1 MLEVENQHRHS
12 MFTNPRVPD
21 CAVTNE
27 AYAKRC
33 VELGSKVLSSCE
45 HGWQGNAWDI
55 HKLSQK
61 YSLKHLAASEPYWV
75 KDRTEKDN
83 TNCHIFIAAKN
94 ERGRRALNDALSEAN
109 ITGFYGRPRLDISL
123 ILGLPKDDVWVTT
136 ACVAYWKYEDV
147 DSITE
152 EFAKHFGKNF
162 FLEVQYH
169 NTKEQILL
177 NQRILRLHNK
187 LKVPL
192 IMGCD
197 SHFIYPSQEQDRL
210 DFMKSK
216 GVEYPEEDG
225 WYMDFPDGD
234 TAYERFAKQCVLNH
248 SDIIDAISNTLIFR
262 DVEEYDCPIFNTE
275 IKMPSIYPDWTQE
288 QKDSEYQ
295 RLVWSGWDQYQSEVP
310 NQLHQHY
317 KEEIQKE
324 IDTVVQTKMADYFID
339 NYHII
344 RKGKE
349 NGGWLTKT
357 GRGSAVSFITNKLL
371 GFTEVDRIA
380 ASVKMYPERFM
391 SAERILQAATLPD

>member
-1 MLEVENQHRHS
+1 
-12 MFTNPRVPD
+12 
-21 CAVTNE
+21 
-27 AYAKRC
+27 
-33 VELGSKVLSSCE
+33 
-45 HGWQGNAWDI
+45 
-55 HKLSQK
+55 
-61 YSLKHLAASEPYWV
+61 
-75 KDRTEKDN
+75 
-83 TNCHIFIAAKN
+83 
-94 ERGRRALNDALSEAN
+94 
-109 ITGFYGRPRLDISL
+109 
-123 ILGLPKDDVWVTT
+123 
-136 ACVAYWKYEDV
+136 
-147 DSITE
+147 
-152 EFAKHFGKNF
+152 
-162 FLEVQYH
+162 
-169 NTKEQILL
+169 
-177 NQRILRLHNK
+177 
-187 LKVPL
+187 
-192 IMGCD
+192 
-197 SHFIYPSQEQDRL
+197 
-210 DFMKSK
+210 MKSK

-295 RLVWSGWDQYQSEVP
+295 RLIWSGWDQYQSEVP